1 MSHELWFR
9 TPAPDWFE
17 ALPLGNGHLGAK
29 VFGRVGE
36 ERIALNLD
44 DVWSGD
50 GPRRL
55 AVTDGP
61 FALAD
66 VRRLL
71 LADGDRLAATERT
84 RALQGPLVESY
95 QPLADLVIRS
105 GASGPVG
112 SDAAGSGAAGS
123 GAAGEGVDYRR
134 SLDLRTGIVAVEYS
148 IDGVRFRRET
158 YVSTPDQ
165 VMVWTISA
173 NQPGAINLD
182 LGLESQHPVRV
193 EVAEGTYGVVGRAP
207 SDLTIEYRQTPDP
220 IRYEDGHGIGFGV
233 AIRAL
238 NDGGV
243 LAVTGD
249 GVMVRGADSLTVLVS
264 AASTFQGWSVPPGRD
279 MMVALREATAVLDAV
294 ALDKVRERHVE
305 DHGALYDRAELV
317 LGSPV
322 DEPTDERIRAV
333 GAGGSDPG
341 LVALMVNF
349 GRYLLMASS
358 RPGTQAANLQGIW
371 NQDRRPMWA
380 SDWTN
385 NINTQMNYWPAD
397 LTGLGECFDPL
408 TELIEGLAES
418 GAETARI
425 LYDAPGWVSHHNADI
440 WRATWPVG
448 AGGDDPVW
456 SMCATCGVWLT
467 AHLMEHYRF
476 GLDEEFLRDR
486 AYPLIAGAAEFVLSM
501 LVEDGDGTLQ
511 FIPSTAPEHHFI
523 LPSGEKASVD
533 LTSTFDIWLIRELF
547 ANLREAESVLGL
559 SSDLAV
565 RAAAARDRLPSV
577 RVTPDGRLY
586 EWPTDWPPSELNHR
600 HQSHLYG
607 LYPGAEID
615 PTRTPELAAAARVS
629 LDVRTDG
636 ATNGGWTA
644 AWLVALWARLF
655 EPAKAF
661 DVIQDYL
668 SRLVSDNLLHRDG
681 DIFQIDANFGMT
693 GCVPELL
700 IQSHTDTIRLLPAL
714 PAAWPDGSFRG
725 VRARGGLTFDLEW
738 RECRLTA
745 AVVRASH
752 AGTFRIALPTREL
765 TVSLEAGQSVDLV
778 RAT

>member
-1 MSHELWFR
+1 MSHSLWFR

-17 ALPLGNGHLGAK
+17 ALPVGNGHLGGK

-50 GPRRL
+50 GPRTL
-55 AVTDGP
+55 TVPDGP
-61 FALAD
+61 AVLAD

-71 LADGDRLAATERT
+71 LEEGDRLAATERT

-105 GASGPVG
+105 AGVGA
-112 SDAAGSGAAGS
+112 
-123 GAAGEGVDYRR
+123 DYRR
-134 SLDLRTGIVAVEYS
+134 SLDLRTGIAGVEYTV
-148 IDGVRFRRET
+148 DGTRFRRET
-158 YVSTPDQ
+158 FVSTPDQ
-165 VMVWTISA
+165 VMVWTITA
-173 NQPGAINLD
+173 DRPDAVD
-182 LGLESQHPVRV
+182 LELSLESQHPVRPS
-193 EVAEGTYGVVGRAP
+193 VAGGTYGVVGRAP
-207 SDLTIEYRQTPDP
+207 SDLTIEYRDRPDP
-220 IRYEDGHGIGFGV
+220 IRYEEGRGIGFGV
-233 AIRAL
+233 ALRAL
-238 NDGGV
+238 VDGGT
-243 LAVTGD
+243 AVASDTG
-249 GVMVRGADSLTVLVS
+249 VVVRGADSVTVVLS
-264 AASTFQGWSVPPGRD
+264 AASTFAGWSVPPGRD
-279 MMVALREATAVLDAV
+279 PLVAWAAAVAVLDSVAV
-294 ALDKVRERHVE
+294 DKLRERHVE
-305 DHGALYDRAELV
+305 DHVALYDRSSLSLGVPSEL
-317 LGSPV
+317 
-322 DEPTDERIRAV
+322 PTDERLAAV
-333 GAGGSDPG
+333 AAGGNDPD
-341 LVALMVNF
+341 LVALTFNF

-397 LTGLGECFDPL
+397 LTGLHECFDPL
-408 TELIEGLAES
+408 VDLIEGLASS

-425 LYDAPGWVSHHNADI
+425 LYDVPGWVSHHNADL

-456 SMCATCGVWLT
+456 AMCATCGVWLT

-476 GLDEEFLRDR
+476 TMDVDFLRDR

-501 LVEDGDGTLQ
+501 LVEDGDGVLQ
-511 FIPSTAPEHHFI
+511 FVPSTAPEHHFI
-523 LPSGEKASVD
+523 LPSGSKASVD
-533 LTSTFDIWLIRELF
+533 LTSTYDIWLIRELF
-547 ANLREAESVLGL
+547 ANLAEAAAVLGFDSPL
-559 SSDLAV
+559 VS

-586 EWPTDWPPSELNHR
+586 EWPTDWTPSEPQHR

-615 PTRTPELAAAARVS
+615 PARTPEWAAAARAS
-629 LDVRTDG
+629 LDLRTDG
-636 ATNGGWTA
+636 AVNGGWTA

-655 EPAKAF
+655 EPSKAAA
-661 DVIQDYL
+661 VIQDYL

-693 GCVPELL
+693 GCIPELL
-700 IQSHTDTIRLLPAL
+700 LQSHTDVIRVLPAL
-714 PAAWPDGSFRG
+714 PSDWPDGSFRG
-725 VRARGGLTFDLEW
+725 LRARGGLMFDVTWLGGV
-738 RECRLTA
+738 LTE

-752 AGTFRIALPTREL
+752 AGTHRIVLPDGERIVEL
-765 TVSLEAGQSVDLV
+765 SAGQQVDLV
-778 RAT
+778 RTA

>member
-9 TPAPDWFE
+9 MPAPDWFE

-29 VFGRVGE
+29 VFGRVGV

-50 GPRRL
+50 GPREL
-55 AVTDGP
+55 TVPDGP
-61 FALAD
+61 EVLAD

-71 LADGDRLAATERT
+71 LEDGDRLAATERT

-95 QPLADLVIRS
+95 QPLADLLIK
-105 GASGPVG
+105 AP
-112 SDAAGSGAAGS
+112 
-123 GAAGEGVDYRR
+123 GEPQEYRR
-134 SLDLRTGIVAVEYS
+134 SLDLRAGIAAVDYTV
-148 IDGVRFRRET
+148 DGVRFCRET

-165 VMVWTISA
+165 VMVWTITA
-173 NQPGAINLD
+173 DRPGAIDLD
-182 LGLESQHPVRV
+182 LSLESSHPVRV
-193 EVAEGTYGVVGRAP
+193 EVADGTYGVVGHAP
-207 SDLTIEYRQTPDP
+207 SDLTIEYRQSPDP
-220 IRYEDGHGIGFGV
+220 IRYRDGHGIGFGAALRV
-233 AIRAL
+233 ANL
-238 NDGGV
+238 GGIV
-243 LAVTGD
+243 DVAD
-249 GVMVRGADSLTVLVS
+249 AGVSVRGADSVTVLLS
-264 AASTFQGWSVPPGRD
+264 AASTFAGWSVPPGRD
-279 MMVALREATAVLDAV
+279 PLVALREAIGVLDAV
-294 ALDKVRERHVE
+294 ALDKLRERHVE
-305 DHGALYDRAELV
+305 DHIELYDRAELV
-317 LGSPV
+317 LGEPSDV
-322 DEPTDERIRAV
+322 PTDERIKAV
-333 GAGGSDPG
+333 AAGGNDPD
-341 LVALMVNF
+341 LVALMFGF

-408 TELIEGLAES
+408 TDLLEGLASS

-448 AGGDDPVW
+448 EGGDDPVW

-476 GLDEEFLRDR
+476 QLDSGFLRDR

-501 LVEDGDGTLQ
+501 LVEDDDGRLQ

-533 LTSTFDIWLIRELF
+533 LTSTYDIWLIRELF
-547 ANLREAESVLGL
+547 ANLCEAEEVLGI

-577 RVTPDGRLY
+577 RITPDGRLF
-586 EWPTDWPPSELNHR
+586 EWPTDWKPSEPDHR

-615 PTRTPELAAAARVS
+615 PTRTPELAAAARTS
-629 LDVRTDG
+629 LELRTAD

-655 EPAKAF
+655 EPEKAAE
-661 DVIQDYL
+661 VIRDYL

-693 GCVPELL
+693 GCIAELL

-714 PAAWPDGSFRG
+714 PADWPDGSFRG
-725 VRARGGLTFDLEW
+725 LRARGGLSFDVSW
-738 RECRLTA
+738 RDGRLTA
-745 AVVRASH
+745 ASVVA
-752 AGTFRIALPTREL
+752 AQGGTYRIALPDGEVTVEL
-765 TVSLEAGQSVDLV
+765 PAGQQVDLV
-778 RAT
+778 RTA

>member
-1 MSHELWFR
+1 MSHLLWFR

-29 VFGRVGE
+29 VFGRVAD

-50 GPRRL
+50 GPRSL
-55 AVTDGP
+55 EVSDGP
-61 FALAD
+61 AVLAD

-71 LADGDRLAATERT
+71 LAEGDRPAATERT

-105 GASGPVG
+105 AGVGA
-112 SDAAGSGAAGS
+112 
-123 GAAGEGVDYRR
+123 DYRR

-148 IDGVRFRRET
+148 VDGVRFRRET

-165 VMVWTISA
+165 VMVWTITA
-173 NQPGAINLD
+173 DRPGAVD
-182 LGLESQHPVRV
+182 LELALESQHPVRV
-193 EVAEGTYGVVGRAP
+193 EVADGMYGVVGHAP
-207 SDLTIEYRQTPDP
+207 SDLTIEYRQSPDP
-220 IRYEDGHGIGFGV
+220 IRYEEGRGIGLGV
-233 AIRAL
+233 ALRAL
-238 NDGGV
+238 ADGGTV
-243 LAVTGD
+243 NPSAS
-249 GVMVRGADSLTVLVS
+249 GVAVRGADSVTVLLS
-264 AASTFQGWSVPPGRD
+264 AASTFAGWSVPPGRD
-279 MMVALREATAVLDAV
+279 PMVALRSAVE
-294 ALDKVRERHVE
+294 ALDSVAVEKLRDRHVE
-305 DHGALYDRAELV
+305 DHVALYDRASLELGV
-317 LGSPV
+317 PV
-322 DEPTDERIRAV
+322 DLPTDERIEAV
-333 GAGGSDPG
+333 AAGGNDPD
-341 LVALMVNF
+341 LVALTFNL

-397 LTGLGECFDPL
+397 LTGLHECFDPL
-408 TELIEGLAES
+408 TELLEGLASS

-425 LYDAPGWVSHHNADI
+425 LYDAPGWVSHHNADL

-476 GLDEEFLRDR
+476 TMDVDFLRDR
-486 AYPLIAGAAEFVLSM
+486 AYPLLSGAAEFVLAM
-501 LVEDGDGTLQ
+501 LVDDGEQLQ
-511 FIPSTAPEHHFI
+511 FIPSTAPEHHFV
-523 LPSGEKASVD
+523 LPSGSKASVD
-533 LTSTFDIWLIRELF
+533 LTSTYDIWLIRELF
-547 ANLREAESVLGL
+547 ANLIEASAVLGL
-559 SSDLAV
+559 SSDLV
-565 RAAAARDRLPSV
+565 DRVAAARDRLPSV

-586 EWPTDWPPSELNHR
+586 EWPTDWQPSEPQHR

-615 PTRTPELAAAARVS
+615 PARTPEWAAAARAS
-629 LDVRTDG
+629 LDLRTDG
-636 ATNGGWTA
+636 AVNGGWTA

-655 EPAKAF
+655 EPSKAAA
-661 DVIQDYL
+661 VIQDYL

-693 GCVPELL
+693 GCIPELL
-700 IQSHTDTIRLLPAL
+700 LQSHTDVVRLLPAL
-714 PAAWPDGSFRG
+714 PSDWPDGSFRG
-725 VRARGGLTFDLEW
+725 LRARGGLSFDVTW
-738 RECRLTA
+738 RDGVLTD
-745 AVVRASH
+745 AVVHASH
-752 AGTFRIALPTREL
+752 AGTHHLDLGGTRT
-765 TVSLEAGQSVDLV
+765 TVTLAAGEHRRLV
-778 RAT
+778 R

>member
-29 VFGRVGE
+29 VFGRVGA

-50 GPRRL
+50 GPREL
-55 AVTDGP
+55 TVADGP
-61 FALAD
+61 EVLAD

-71 LADGDRLAATERT
+71 LEDGDRLAATERT

-95 QPLADLVIRS
+95 QPLADLLIE
-105 GASGPVG
+105 AP
-112 SDAAGSGAAGS
+112 
-123 GAAGEGVDYRR
+123 GEPQDYRR
-134 SLDLRTGIVAVEYS
+134 SLDLRTGIAAVDYTV
-148 IDGVRFRRET
+148 DGVRFRRET

-165 VMVWTISA
+165 VMVWTITA
-173 NQPGAINLD
+173 DRPGAIDLD
-182 LGLESQHPVRV
+182 LSLESEHPVRV
-193 EVAEGTYGVVGRAP
+193 EVADGTYGVVGHAP
-207 SDLTIEYRQTPDP
+207 SDLTIEYRQSPDP
-220 IRYEDGHGIGFGV
+220 IRYRDGHGVGFGV
-233 AIRAL
+233 ALRVDSL
-238 NDGGV
+238 GG
-243 LAVTGD
+243 AVDVTD
-249 GVMVRGADSLTVLVS
+249 AGVAVRGADSVTVLLS
-264 AASTFQGWSVPPGRD
+264 AASTFAGWSVPPGRD
-279 MMVALREATAVLDAV
+279 PLVALREAIGVLDAV
-294 ALDKVRERHVE
+294 ALDKLRGRHVE
-305 DHGALYDRAELV
+305 DHVALYDRAELV
-317 LGSPV
+317 LGEPG
-322 DEPTDERIRAV
+322 ELPTDERIKAV
-333 GAGGSDPG
+333 AAGGNDPD
-341 LVALMVNF
+341 LVALMFGF

-371 NQDRRPMWA
+371 NTDRRPMWA

-408 TELIEGLAES
+408 TDLLEGLATS
-418 GAETARI
+418 GAQTARI

-448 AGGDDPVW
+448 EGGDDPVW

-476 GLDEEFLRDR
+476 QQDLGFLRDR

-501 LVEDGDGTLQ
+501 LVEDGDGRLQ
-511 FIPSTAPEHHFI
+511 FIPSTAPEHHFV

-533 LTSTFDIWLIRELF
+533 LTSTYDIWLIRELF
-547 ANLREAESVLGL
+547 ANLHEAEEVLGL
-559 SSDLAV
+559 CSELAV
-565 RAAAARDRLPSV
+565 RAAAARDRLPAV
-577 RVTPDGRLY
+577 RITPDGRLF
-586 EWPTDWPPSELNHR
+586 EWPTDWPPSEPDHR

-615 PTRTPELAAAARVS
+615 PARTPELAAAARAS
-629 LDVRTDG
+629 LELRTAG

-655 EPAKAF
+655 DPEKAAE
-661 DVIQDYL
+661 VIRDYL

-693 GCVPELL
+693 GCIPELL

-714 PAAWPDGSFRG
+714 PADWPDGSFRG
-725 VRARGGLTFDLEW
+725 LRARGGLSFDVSW
-738 RECRLTA
+738 SGGRLTA
-745 AVVRASH
+745 VSVVAAQR
-752 AGTFRIALPTREL
+752 GTYRIAWPDGEVTVELP
-765 TVSLEAGQSVDLV
+765 AAQQMDLV
-778 RAT
+778 RTA

>member
-29 VFGRVGE
+29 VFGRVGV

-50 GPRRL
+50 GPREL
-55 AVTDGP
+55 TVPDGP
-61 FALAD
+61 EVLAD

-71 LADGDRLAATERT
+71 LEDGDRLAATERT

-95 QPLADLVIRS
+95 QPLADLLIK
-105 GASGPVG
+105 AP
-112 SDAAGSGAAGS
+112 
-123 GAAGEGVDYRR
+123 GEPQDYRR
-134 SLDLRTGIVAVEYS
+134 SLDLRTGIAAVDYTV
-148 IDGVRFRRET
+148 DGVRFRRET

-165 VMVWTISA
+165 VMVWTITA
-173 NQPGAINLD
+173 DRPGTIDLD
-182 LGLESQHPVRV
+182 LSLESQHPVRV
-193 EVAEGTYGVVGRAP
+193 EVADGTYGVVGHAP
-207 SDLTIEYRQTPDP
+207 SDLTIEYRQSPDP
-220 IRYEDGHGIGFGV
+220 IQYREGHGIGFGV
-233 AIRAL
+233 SLRVH
-238 NDGGV
+238 NPGGV
-243 LAVTGD
+243 MDVTD
-249 GVMVRGADSLTVLVS
+249 AGVAVRGADSVTVLLS
-264 AASTFQGWSVPPGRD
+264 AASTFAGWSVPPGQD
-279 MMVALREATAVLDAV
+279 PVVALREAIRVLDAV
-294 ALDKVRERHVE
+294 AVDKLRERHLE
-305 DHGALYDRAELV
+305 DHIALYDRAELV
-317 LGSPV
+317 LGDAS
-322 DEPTDERIRAV
+322 ELPTDERIKAV
-333 GAGGSDPG
+333 AAGGNDPD
-341 LVALMVNF
+341 LVALMFGF

-408 TELIEGLAES
+408 TDLLEGLASS

-448 AGGDDPVW
+448 EGGDDPVW

-476 GLDEEFLRDR
+476 QQDLGFLRDR

-501 LVEDGDGTLQ
+501 LVEDGDGRLQ

-533 LTSTFDIWLIRELF
+533 LTSTYDIWLIRELF
-547 ANLREAESVLGL
+547 ANLREAEDVLGL
-559 SSDLAV
+559 SSGLAV

-577 RVTPDGRLY
+577 GITPHGRLF
-586 EWPTDWPPSELNHR
+586 EWPTDWKPSEPDHR

-615 PTRTPELAAAARVS
+615 PMRTPEWAAAARAS
-629 LDVRTDG
+629 LELRTAG

-644 AWLVALWARLF
+644 AWLVALWGRLF
-655 EPAKAF
+655 EPEKASE
-661 DVIQDYL
+661 VIRDYL

-693 GCVPELL
+693 GCIPELL

-714 PAAWPDGSFRG
+714 PADWPDGSFRG
-725 VRARGGLTFDLEW
+725 LRARGGLSFDVSW
-738 RECRLTA
+738 RGGRLTSA
-745 AVVRASH
+745 SVVSAQG
-752 AGTFRIALPTREL
+752 GTYRIASPDGEVTVELP
-765 TVSLEAGQSVDLV
+765 AGQQIDLV
-778 RAT
+778 RTA

>member
-17 ALPLGNGHLGAK
+17 ALPVGNGHLGAK

-50 GPRRL
+50 GPRKL
-55 AVTDGP
+55 EVTDGP
-61 FALAD
+61 AALAD

-71 LADGDRLAATERT
+71 LEDGDQLAATERT

-95 QPLADLVIRS
+95 QPLADLLIRS
-105 GASGPVG
+105 
-112 SDAAGSGAAGS
+112 
-123 GAAGEGVDYRR
+123 AGEGADYRR
-134 SLDLRTGIVAVEYS
+134 SLDLRTGIVAVECT

-173 NQPGAINLD
+173 NRPGGINLD
-182 LGLESQHPVRV
+182 LGFESEHPIRV
-193 EVAEGTYGVVGRAP
+193 EVADGTYGVVGHAP
-207 SDLTIEYRQTPDP
+207 SDLTIEYRQSPDP
-220 IRYEDGHGIGFGV
+220 IRYEEGRGIGFGV
-233 AIRAL
+233 ALRAL
-238 NDGGV
+238 NDGGALV
-243 LAVTGD
+243 VSD
-249 GVMVRGADSLTVLVS
+249 RGVAVRGADSLSVLVS
-264 AASTFQGWSVPPGRD
+264 AASTFEGWSVPPGRD
-279 MMVALREATAVLDAV
+279 PLVALREAIALLDAV
-294 ALDKVRERHVE
+294 AVDKLRERHVE
-305 DHGALYDRAELV
+305 DHVALYDRAELA
-317 LGSPV
+317 LGAPSAL
-322 DEPTDERIRAV
+322 PTDERIKAV
-333 GAGGSDPG
+333 AAGGNDPD
-341 LVALMVNF
+341 LVALTFNF

-408 TELIEGLAES
+408 TDLLEGLAES

-425 LYDAPGWVSHHNADI
+425 LYEAPGWVSHHNADI

-448 AGGDDPVW
+448 DGGDDPVW

-476 GLDEEFLRDR
+476 GQDVDFLRDR
-486 AYPLIAGAAEFVLSM
+486 AYPVIAGAAEFVLSM
-501 LVEDGDGTLQ
+501 LVEDRDGVLQ
-511 FIPSTAPEHHFI
+511 FVPSTAPEHHFV
-523 LPSGEKASVD
+523 LPTGEKASVD
-533 LTSTFDIWLIRELF
+533 LTSTYDIWLIRELF
-547 ANLREAESVLGL
+547 ANLAEAEGVLGL
-559 SSDLAV
+559 SSELAE
-565 RAAAARDRLPSV
+565 RAAAARDGLPAI

-586 EWPTDWPPSELNHR
+586 EWPTDWEPSEPQHR

-615 PTRTPELAAAARVS
+615 PMRTPEWAEAARAS
-629 LDVRTDG
+629 LELRTAG

-655 EPAKAF
+655 EPEKASA
-661 DVIQDYL
+661 VIRDYL

-693 GCVPELL
+693 GCIPELL
-700 IQSHTDTIRLLPAL
+700 LQSHTDVIRVLPAL
-714 PAAWPDGSFRG
+714 PSDWPEGSFRG
-725 VRARGGLTFDLEW
+725 LRARGGLVFDVSW
-738 RECRLTA
+738 RDSALTEV
-745 AVVRASH
+745 VVRASH
-752 AGTFRIALPTREL
+752 GGTHRIALSPDHVL
-765 TVSLEAGQSVDLV
+765 TVTLATGEHRVLV
-778 RAT
+778 PSARL

>member
-1 MSHELWFR
+1 MSHALWFR

-55 AVTDGP
+55 DLTDGP
-61 FALAD
+61 AVLAD

-71 LADGDRLAATERT
+71 LEDGDRLAATERT
-84 RALQGPLVESY
+84 RDLQGPLVESY
-95 QPLADLVIRS
+95 QPLADLLIRS
-105 GASGPVG
+105 G
-112 SDAAGSGAAGS
+112 
-123 GAAGEGVDYRR
+123 GEGVDGADYRR
-134 SLDLRTGIVAVEYS
+134 SLDLRSGTVAVEYS

-165 VMVWTISA
+165 VMVWTITA
-173 NQPGAINLD
+173 DRAGAID
-182 LGLESQHPVRV
+182 LELSLESQHPVAV
-193 EVAEGTYGVVGRAP
+193 VADGTYGVVGQAP
-207 SDLTIEYRQTPDP
+207 SDLTIEYRQSPDP
-220 IRYEDGHGIGFGV
+220 IRYQEGRGIGFGV
-233 AIRAL
+233 ALRAV
-238 NDGGV
+238 NDGGT
-243 LAVTGD
+243 VTVTD
-249 GVMVRGADSLTVLVS
+249 EGVAVRGASALTVLVS
-264 AASTFQGWSVPPGRD
+264 AASTFAGWSVPPGRD
-279 MMVALREATAVLDAV
+279 PLVALREATGLLDAV
-294 ALDKVRERHVE
+294 AVDKVRERHVE
-305 DHGALYDRAELV
+305 DHLRLYDRASLEL
-317 LGSPV
+317 GPAV
-322 DEPTDERIRAV
+322 DRPTDERIKAV
-333 GAGGSDPG
+333 AAGGNDPE
-341 LVALMVNF
+341 LVALTFNF

-397 LTGLGECFDPL
+397 LTGLSECFDPL
-408 TELIEGLAES
+408 TDLLEGLAAS

-425 LYDAPGWVSHHNADI
+425 LYDAPGWVSHHNSDI
-440 WRATWPVG
+440 WMATWPVG
-448 AGGDDPVW
+448 EGGDDPVW

-476 GLDEEFLRDR
+476 GQDVDFLRDR
-486 AYPLIAGAAEFVLSM
+486 AYPVIAGAAEFVLSM
-501 LVEDGDGTLQ
+501 LVDDGERLQ

-533 LTSTFDIWLIRELF
+533 LTSTYDIWLIRELF
-547 ANLREAESVLGL
+547 ANLAEAEGVLGL
-559 SSDLAV
+559 SSSLAS
-565 RAAAARDRLPSV
+565 RAAVARDRLAEI

-586 EWPTDWPPSELNHR
+586 EWPTDWPPSEPQHR

-615 PTRTPELAAAARVS
+615 PVRTPEWAAAARAS
-629 LDVRTDG
+629 LELRTDG

-655 EPAKAF
+655 EPEKASA
-661 DVIQDYL
+661 VIQDYL
-668 SRLVSDNLLHRDG
+668 SRLVSGNLLHRDG

-693 GCVPELL
+693 GCIPELL
-700 IQSHTDTIRLLPAL
+700 LQSHTDVIRVLPAL
-714 PAAWPDGSFRG
+714 PTDWPDGSFRG
-725 VRARGGLTFDLEW
+725 LHARGGLTFDVTW
-738 RECRLTA
+738 QNGSLTE

-752 AGTFRIALPTREL
+752 AGTHRIALPDGERTVEL
-765 TVSLEAGQSVDLV
+765 TAGQQLDLV
-778 RAT
+778 RTA

>member
-29 VFGRVGE
+29 VFGRVGV

-50 GPRRL
+50 GPREL
-55 AVTDGP
+55 TVADGP
-61 FALAD
+61 EVLAD

-71 LADGDRLAATERT
+71 LEDGDRLAATERT

-95 QPLADLVIRS
+95 QPLADLLIRS
-105 GASGPVG
+105 SGE
-112 SDAAGSGAAGS
+112 AR
-123 GAAGEGVDYRR
+123 DYRR
-134 SLDLRTGIVAVEYS
+134 SLDLRTGIVGVDYTV
-148 IDGVRFRRET
+148 DGTRFRRET

-165 VMVWTISA
+165 VMVWTITA
-173 NQPGAINLD
+173 DRPGAIDLD
-182 LGLESQHPVRV
+182 LSLDSEHPVRV
-193 EVAEGTYGVVGRAP
+193 EVADGTYGVVGHAP
-207 SDLTIEYRQTPDP
+207 SDLTIEYRQSPDP
-220 IRYEDGHGIGFGV
+220 IRYRDGHGIGFGV
-233 AIRAL
+233 ALRVDNL
-238 NDGGV
+238 GG
-243 LAVTGD
+243 AVDVTD
-249 GVMVRGADSLTVLVS
+249 AGVAVRGTDSVTVLLS
-264 AASTFQGWSVPPGRD
+264 AASTFAGWSVPPGRD
-279 MMVALREATAVLDAV
+279 PLVALREAIGVLDAV
-294 ALDKVRERHVE
+294 ALDKLRGRHVE
-305 DHGALYDRAELV
+305 DHVALYDRAELV
-317 LGSPV
+317 LGEPG
-322 DEPTDERIRAV
+322 ELPTDERIKAV
-333 GAGGSDPG
+333 AAGGNDPD
-341 LVALMVNF
+341 LVALMFGF

-371 NQDRRPMWA
+371 NTDRRPMWA

-408 TELIEGLAES
+408 TDLLEGLASS

-448 AGGDDPVW
+448 EGGDDPVW

-476 GLDEEFLRDR
+476 QQDLGFLRDR
-486 AYPLIAGAAEFVLSM
+486 AYPLIAGTAEFVLSM
-501 LVEDGDGTLQ
+501 LVEDGDGRLQ
-511 FIPSTAPEHHFI
+511 FIPSTAPEHHFV

-533 LTSTFDIWLIRELF
+533 LTSTYDIWLIRELF
-547 ANLREAESVLGL
+547 ANLHEAEEALGL
-559 SSDLAV
+559 SSGLAGQ
-565 RAAAARDRLPSV
+565 AAAARDRLPAV
-577 RVTPDGRLY
+577 RITPDGRLF
-586 EWPTDWPPSELNHR
+586 EWPTDWPPSEPDHR

-615 PTRTPELAAAARVS
+615 PTRTPELAAAARAS
-629 LDVRTDG
+629 LELRTAG

-655 EPAKAF
+655 DPEKAAE
-661 DVIQDYL
+661 VIRDYL

-693 GCVPELL
+693 GCIPELL

-714 PAAWPDGSFRG
+714 PADWPDGSFRG
-725 VRARGGLTFDLEW
+725 LRARGGLSFDVSW
-738 RECRLTA
+738 SGGRLTA
-745 AVVRASH
+745 ASVVA
-752 AGTFRIALPTREL
+752 AQGGTYRIAWPDGEVTVELP
-765 TVSLEAGQSVDLV
+765 AAQQVDLV
-778 RAT
+778 RTA

>member
-1 MSHELWFR
+1 MSHLLWFR

-55 AVTDGP
+55 DVTDGP
-61 FALAD
+61 AVLAD

-71 LADGDRLAATERT
+71 LEEGDRLAATERT
-84 RALQGPLVESY
+84 RDLQGPLVESY
-95 QPLADLVIRS
+95 QPLADLLIRS
-105 GASGPVG
+105 G
-112 SDAAGSGAAGS
+112 
-123 GAAGEGVDYRR
+123 GEGADYRR
-134 SLDLRTGIVAVEYS
+134 SLDLRTGIVGVECTV
-148 IDGVRFRRET
+148 DGTRFRRET
-158 YVSTPDQ
+158 FVSTPDQ
-165 VMVWTISA
+165 VMVWTITA
-173 NQPGAINLD
+173 DRAGAIDLD
-182 LGLESQHPVRV
+182 LSLESQHPVAV
-193 EVAEGTYGVVGRAP
+193 VADGTYGVVGHAP
-207 SDLTIEYRQTPDP
+207 SDLTIEYRESPDP
-220 IRYEDGHGIGFGV
+220 IRYEEGRGIGFGV
-233 AIRAL
+233 ALRAV
-238 NDGGV
+238 NEGGVVTVTDGGV
-243 LAVTGD
+243 V
-249 GVMVRGADSLTVLVS
+249 VRGASALTVLVS
-264 AASTFQGWSVPPGRD
+264 AASTFAGWSVPPGRD
-279 MMVALREATAVLDAV
+279 PLVALQEATGLLDAV
-294 ALDKVRERHVE
+294 AVDKLRERHVE
-305 DHGALYDRAELV
+305 DHVALYDRASLEL
-317 LGSPV
+317 GPV
-322 DEPTDERIRAV
+322 VDRPTDERIRAV
-333 GAGGSDPG
+333 GAGGNDPD
-341 LVALMVNF
+341 LVALTFNF

-397 LTGLGECFDPL
+397 LTGLHECFDPL
-408 TELIEGLAES
+408 TDLLEGLAAS
-418 GAETARI
+418 GADTARI
-425 LYDAPGWVSHHNADI
+425 LYDAPGWVSHHNSDL

-456 SMCATCGVWLT
+456 AMCATCGVWLT

-476 GLDEEFLRDR
+476 GLDVDFLRDR
-486 AYPLIAGAAEFVLSM
+486 AYPVIAGAAEFVLSM
-501 LVEDGDGTLQ
+501 LVDDGERLQ

-533 LTSTFDIWLIRELF
+533 LTSTYDIWLIRELF
-547 ANLREAESVLGL
+547 ANLAEAEGVLGL
-559 SSDLAV
+559 SSSLAS
-565 RAAAARDRLPSV
+565 RAAAARERLAEV

-586 EWPTDWPPSELNHR
+586 EWPTDWPPSEPQHR

-615 PTRTPELAAAARVS
+615 PARTPLWAAAARAS
-629 LDVRTDG
+629 LELRTDG

-655 EPAKAF
+655 EPEKASA
-661 DVIQDYL
+661 VIQDYL
-668 SRLVSDNLLHRDG
+668 GRLVSDNLLHRDG

-693 GCVPELL
+693 GCIPELL
-700 IQSHTDTIRLLPAL
+700 LQSHTDVIRVLPAL
-714 PAAWPDGSFRG
+714 PSDWPDGSFHG
-725 VRARGGLTFDLEW
+725 LRARGGLTFDVSW
-738 RECRLTA
+738 RDGELTE

-752 AGTFRIALPTREL
+752 AGTHRIALPDGERTVEL
-765 TVSLEAGQSVDLV
+765 TAGQQLDLV
-778 RAT
+778 RTA

>member
-29 VFGRVGE
+29 VFGRVDE

-50 GPRRL
+50 GPRTL
-55 AVTDGP
+55 TVTDGP
-61 FALAD
+61 KTLAD

-71 LADGDRLAATERT
+71 LDEGDQLAATERT

-95 QPLADLVIRS
+95 QPLADLLIV
-105 GASGPVG
+105 ASGEPQ
-112 SDAAGSGAAGS
+112 
-123 GAAGEGVDYRR
+123 DYRR
-134 SLDLRTGIVAVEYS
+134 SLDLRTGTAAVDYTV
-148 IDGVRFRRET
+148 DGVRFRRET

-165 VMVWTISA
+165 VMVWTITA
-173 NQPGAINLD
+173 DQPGSIDLD
-182 LGLESQHPVRV
+182 LELTSQHPVRV
-193 EVAEGTYGVVGRAP
+193 EVADDIYGVVGHAP
-207 SDLTIEYRQTPDP
+207 SDLTIEYRQSPDP
-220 IRYEDGHGIGFGV
+220 IRYEEGRGIGFG
-233 AIRAL
+233 AALRAH
-238 NDGGV
+238 NTGGTADV
-243 LAVTGD
+243 SAAGIA
-249 GVMVRGADSLTVLVS
+249 VRGADSLTVVLS
-264 AASTFQGWSVPPGRD
+264 AASTFAGWSVPPGRD
-279 MMVALREATAVLDAV
+279 PLVALREATELINQV
-294 ALDKVRERHVE
+294 ALDKLRQRHVD
-305 DHGALYDRAELV
+305 DHVELYDRAELR
-317 LGSPV
+317 LGESA
-322 DEPTDERIRAV
+322 ELPTDERIKAV
-333 GAGGSDPG
+333 ATGGDDPD
-341 LVALMVNF
+341 LVALMFNF

-408 TELIEGLAES
+408 TDLLEGLADS

-448 AGGDDPVW
+448 EGGDDPVW

-476 GLDEEFLRDR
+476 QQDLDFLRDR
-486 AYPLIAGAAEFVLSM
+486 AYPLIAGAADFVLSM
-501 LVEDGDGTLQ
+501 LVEDRDSRLQ
-511 FIPSTAPEHHFI
+511 FIPSTAPEHHFV
-523 LPSGEKASVD
+523 LPSGDKASVD
-533 LTSTFDIWLIRELF
+533 LTSTYDIWLIRELF
-547 ANLREAESVLGL
+547 ANLAEAEAALGL
-559 SSDLAV
+559 TTDLAARA
-565 RAAAARDRLPSV
+565 RAARERLPEIG
-577 RVTPDGRLY
+577 TTTDGRLL
-586 EWPTDWPPSELNHR
+586 EWPTDWQPSEPDHR

-615 PTRTPELAAAARVS
+615 PTRTPEWAAAARAS
-629 LDVRTDG
+629 LELRTKD

-655 EPAKAF
+655 EPEKASA
-661 DVIQDYL
+661 VIRDYL

-693 GCVPELL
+693 GCIPELL

-714 PAAWPDGSFRG
+714 PADWPDGSFRG
-725 VRARGGLTFDLEW
+725 LRARGGLVFDVSW
-738 RECRLTA
+738 RSGVLTA
-745 AVVRASH
+745 ASVRASQS
-752 AGTFRIALPTREL
+752 GTYRIALPSGER
-765 TVSLEAGQSVDLV
+765 TVSLEAGQQVDLV
-778 RAT
+778 RAA

>member
-17 ALPLGNGHLGAK
+17 ALPVGNGHLGGK

-50 GPRRL
+50 GPRTL
-55 AVTDGP
+55 TVPDGP
-61 FALAD
+61 AVLAD

-71 LADGDRLAATERT
+71 LQEGDRLAATERT

-105 GASGPVG
+105 
-112 SDAAGSGAAGS
+112 AGSAT
-123 GAAGEGVDYRR
+123 DYRR
-134 SLDLRTGIVAVEYS
+134 SLELRTGIVGVEYTV
-148 IDGVRFRRET
+148 DGTRFRRET
-158 YVSTPDQ
+158 FVSTPDQ
-165 VMVWTISA
+165 VMVWTITA
-173 NQPGAINLD
+173 DRPGAVD
-182 LGLESQHPVRV
+182 LELSLESQHPVRP
-193 EVAEGTYGVVGRAP
+193 EVAHGTYGVVGHAP
-207 SDLTIEYRQTPDP
+207 SDLTIEYRESPDP
-220 IRYEDGHGIGFGV
+220 IRYEEGRGIGFGV
-233 AIRAL
+233 ALRVLA
-238 NDGGV
+238 DGGTV
-243 LAVTGD
+243 GPSAA
-249 GVMVRGADSLTVLVS
+249 GVAVRGADSVTVLLS
-264 AASTFQGWSVPPGRD
+264 AASTFAGWSVAPGRD
-279 MMVALREATAVLDAV
+279 PLVALRSAVEVLDSVAV
-294 ALDKVRERHVE
+294 DKLRERHVE
-305 DHGALYDRAELV
+305 DHAALYDRASLS
-317 LGSPV
+317 LGAAS
-322 DEPTDERIRAV
+322 DLPTDERIKAV
-333 GAGGSDPG
+333 AAGGNDPD
-341 LVALMVNF
+341 LVALTFNF

-397 LTGLGECFDPL
+397 LTGLHECFDPL
-408 TELIEGLAES
+408 TDLLEGLAVS
-418 GAETARI
+418 GADTARI
-425 LYDAPGWVSHHNADI
+425 LYDAPGWVSHHNSDL

-456 SMCATCGVWLT
+456 AMCATCGVWLT

-476 GLDEEFLRDR
+476 TLDVDFLRDR

-501 LVEDGDGTLQ
+501 LVEDGDGVLQ

-523 LPSGEKASVD
+523 LPSGAKASVD
-533 LTSTFDIWLIRELF
+533 LTSTYDIWLIRELF
-547 ANLREAESVLGL
+547 ANLVEASEVLGL
-559 SSDLAV
+559 ESAV
-565 RAAAARDRLPSV
+565 AARVAAARDRLASV

-586 EWPTDWPPSELNHR
+586 EWPTDWPPSEPQHR

-615 PTRTPELAAAARVS
+615 PTRTPEWAAAARAS
-629 LDVRTDG
+629 LDLRTDG
-636 ATNGGWTA
+636 AVNGGWTA

-655 EPAKAF
+655 EPSKAAA
-661 DVIQDYL
+661 VIQDYL
-668 SRLVSDNLLHRDG
+668 GRLVSDNLLHRDG

-693 GCVPELL
+693 GCIPELL
-700 IQSHTDTIRLLPAL
+700 LQSHTDVIRVLPAL
-714 PAAWPDGSFRG
+714 PAEWPDGSFHG
-725 VRARGGLTFDLEW
+725 LRARGGLSFDVTW
-738 RECRLTA
+738 RNGVLTE

-752 AGTFRIALPTREL
+752 AGTHRIALPDGERAVEL
-765 TVSLEAGQSVDLV
+765 AAGQQVDLV
-778 RAT
+778 RTA

>member
-50 GPRRL
+50 GPREL
-55 AVTDGP
+55 TVTDGP
-61 FALAD
+61 AALAD

-71 LADGDRLAATERT
+71 LEDGDQLAATERT

-95 QPLADLVIRS
+95 QPLADLLIRS
-105 GASGPVG
+105 
-112 SDAAGSGAAGS
+112 
-123 GAAGEGVDYRR
+123 AGEGADYRR
-134 SLDLRTGIVAVEYS
+134 SLDLRTGIVAVEYT

-173 NQPGAINLD
+173 NRPGAIDLD
-182 LGLESQHPVRV
+182 LGLESEHPIRM
-193 EVAEGTYGVVGRAP
+193 EVADGTYGVVGHAP
-207 SDLTIEYRQTPDP
+207 SDLTIEYRQSPDP
-220 IRYEDGHGIGFGV
+220 IRYEDGRGIGFGV
-233 AIRAL
+233 ALQAL
-238 NDGGV
+238 NDGGALTV
-243 LAVTGD
+243 AER
-249 GVMVRGADSLTVLVS
+249 GVSVRGADSLTVLVA
-264 AASTFQGWSVPPGRD
+264 AASTFAGWSVPPGRD
-279 MMVALREATAVLDAV
+279 PLVALREAITLLDAV
-294 ALDKVRERHVE
+294 AADKLRERHIE
-305 DHGALYDRAELV
+305 DHAGLYDRSELV
-317 LGSPV
+317 LGAPS
-322 DEPTDERIRAV
+322 ELPTDERIKAV
-333 GAGGSDPG
+333 AAGGNDPD
-341 LVALMVNF
+341 LVALTFNF

-397 LTGLGECFDPL
+397 LTGLGECFEPL
-408 TELIEGLAES
+408 TELLEGLAES

-448 AGGDDPVW
+448 DGGDDPVW

-476 GLDEEFLRDR
+476 GQDVTFLRAR
-486 AYPLIAGAAEFVLSM
+486 AYPVIAGAAEFVLSM
-501 LVEDGDGTLQ
+501 LVEDRDGVLQ
-511 FIPSTAPEHHFI
+511 FIPSTAPEHHFV

-533 LTSTFDIWLIRELF
+533 LTSTYDIWLIRELF
-547 ANLREAESVLGL
+547 ANLREAEAVLGL
-559 SSDLAV
+559 STELAV
-565 RAAAARDRLPSV
+565 RAAALRDRLPGI
-577 RVTPDGRLY
+577 RVTPDGRLH
-586 EWPTDWPPSELNHR
+586 EWPTDWQPSEPQHR

-615 PTRTPELAAAARVS
+615 PARTPEWAAAARAS
-629 LDVRTDG
+629 LELRTDG

-644 AWLVALWARLF
+644 AWLVALWARLL
-655 EPAKAF
+655 EPEKASA
-661 DVIQDYL
+661 VIRDYL

-693 GCVPELL
+693 GCIPELL
-700 IQSHTDTIRLLPAL
+700 LQSHTDVIRVLPAL
-714 PAAWPDGSFRG
+714 PSDWPDGSFRG
-725 VRARGGLTFDLEW
+725 LRARGGLTFDVSW
-738 RECRLTA
+738 RDGALTD
-745 AVVRASH
+745 AVVHASH
-752 AGTFRIALPTREL
+752 AGTYRIALTPDHETTITL
-765 TVSLEAGQSVDLV
+765 TPNQRHHL
-778 RAT
+778 TP

>member
-55 AVTDGP
+55 EVTDGP
-61 FALAD
+61 TALAD

-71 LADGDRLAATERT
+71 LADGDQLAATERT
-84 RALQGPLVESY
+84 RALQGPLVESF
-95 QPLADLVIRS
+95 QPLADLLIRTA
-105 GASGPVG
+105 GA
-112 SDAAGSGAAGS
+112 GATVE
-123 GAAGEGVDYRR
+123 GADYRR
-134 SLDLRTGIVAVEYS
+134 SLDLRTGTVAVEYS
-148 IDGVRFRRET
+148 IDGVRFRREA
-158 YVSTPDQ
+158 YVSAPDQ

-182 LGLESQHPVRV
+182 LGLESPHPVRV
-193 EVAEGTYGVVGRAP
+193 EVAEGTYGVVGHAP
-207 SDLTIEYRQTPDP
+207 SDLTIEYRQSPDP
-220 IRYEDGHGIGFGV
+220 VRYRDGHGIGFGV
-233 AIRAL
+233 ALRAL

-249 GVMVRGADSLTVLVS
+249 GVMIRGADSVTVLVS
-264 AASTFQGWSVPPGRD
+264 AASTFEGWSVPPGRD
-279 MMVALREATAVLDAV
+279 PLVALREATALLDSVAV
-294 ALDKVRERHVE
+294 DKLRERHVE
-305 DHGALYDRAELV
+305 DHLALYDRAELT
-317 LGSPV
+317 LGSAV
-322 DEPTDERIRAV
+322 DLPTGERIKAV
-333 GAGGSDPG
+333 AAGGNDPD

-371 NQDRRPMWA
+371 NQDLRPMWA

-397 LTGLGECFDPL
+397 VTGLGECFDPL
-408 TELIEGLAES
+408 TDLLEGLAES

-425 LYDAPGWVSHHNADI
+425 LYDAAGWVSHHNSDI
-440 WRATWPVG
+440 WCATWPVG
-448 AGGDDPVW
+448 EGGDDPVW
-456 SMCATCGVWLT
+456 AMCATCGVWLT

-476 GLDEEFLRDR
+476 QLDEEFLRNR

-501 LVEDGDGTLQ
+501 LVEDRDGTLQ

-547 ANLREAESVLGL
+547 GNLREAESVLGL
-559 SSDLAV
+559 SSDLAA
-565 RAAAARDRLPSV
+565 RAAAARDRLPAI
-577 RVTPDGRLY
+577 RTAPDGRLL
-586 EWPTDWPPSELNHR
+586 EWPTDWPPSEPQHR

-615 PTRTPELAAAARVS
+615 PTRTPEWAAAARAS
-629 LDVRTDG
+629 LELRTAG

-655 EPAKAF
+655 EPEKASE
-661 DVIQDYL
+661 VIRDYL

-700 IQSHTDTIRLLPAL
+700 IQSHTDTVRLLPAL
-714 PAAWPDGSFRG
+714 PADWPDGSFRG
-725 VRARGGLTFDLEW
+725 LRARGGLSFDVNW
-738 RECRLTA
+738 RDGILAAATVTA
-745 AVVRASH
+745 TH
-752 AGTFRIALPTREL
+752 AGTYRIALPDGERTVEL
-765 TVSLEAGQSVDLV
+765 RAGQQMDLV
-778 RAT
+778 RTA